1 MSSGWHYTT
10 RGLAYRNMTTNEGG
24 LVSPYANLPRGV
36 MPFWTHAHALS
47 LYYRQVKRGLVVV
60 VILSPEEYNSTH
72 SICTTYLQLFHKCM
86 PFAIATEA
94 EAYRADNRE
103 LTVIQI
109 KRGLNY
115 SQSSNFNGDFV
126 ELSLTLRYRSV
137 IITHNSIAIT
147 RCAIVVLT
155 MCILQCVYRYDIK
168 RHYQSMFLI
177 ISYGN
182 IW

>member
-47 LYYRQVKRGLVVV
+47 LYYRQVKRGLVVE

-86 PFAIATEA
+86 PLAVAREA
-94 EAYRADNRE
+94 EAHRADNRE
-103 LTVIQI
+103 LTVMQREGSRVLGGIF
-109 KRGLNY
+109 Y
-115 SQSSNFNGDFV
+115 CSQMC
-126 ELSLTLRYRSV
+126 RA
-137 IITHNSIAIT
+137 H
-147 RCAIVVLT
+147 
-155 MCILQCVYRYDIK
+155 CILKKSGSVSVGLTFTYSLMIQHGADKYDIMAIAK
-168 RHYQSMFLI
+168 HAYTMWDITSCITFR
-177 ISYGN
+177 
-182 IW
+182 